1 MKKIISIL
9 ILLTIVIG
17 SAFASGQDEKSK
29 DSNTVEQKIVFK
41 VAVNN
46 PESHAMGQSWKKFG
60 ELLESETDGRLSLD
74 IYYGGQ
80 LGSKTVCLQGLQTGV
95 IDMYMIMPSVLC
107 DYGAED
113 LKVFSLPY
121 IFSSLEHARAF
132 TKSDEGEKL
141 LNYIQSSGTRMVG
154 LGYFQDLPRNYFFKD
169 KKVTKVE
176 DLEGLKIRSQ
186 ASSIDLETMKAFGA
200 SPVTVAFSEL
210 YSALQTGVVD
220 GAEQPFTGFY
230 SNQFQEVAKYMVLDG
245 HQIAPSIGLIS
256 EIAWNKLS
264 DSDRAIIKKCFLEAS
279 EYWDT
284 LIDEAETELDQAIRA
299 AGVNVFEAE
308 NPEDWRAKVQPVYDM
323 YGEQFKDTI
332 DAINTLKY

>member
-1 MKKIISIL
+1 MKKRIITLAIVLL
-9 ILLTIVIG
+9 IATSV
-17 SAFASGQDEKSK
+17 FANGEKESVNTQNQDAK
-29 DSNTVEQKIVFK
+29 NIVFK

-46 PESHAMGQSWKKFG
+46 PESHVMGQSWKKFG
-60 ELLESETDGRLSLD
+60 ELLEAETDGRLSLD

-107 DYGAED
+107 DYGAEN

-121 IFSSLEHARAF
+121 IFKSLEHARAF
-132 TKSDEGEKL
+132 TRSEDGDKL
-141 LNYIQSSGTRMVG
+141 LNYIQESGTRMVG

-169 KKVTKVE
+169 AKVSKVE
-176 DLEGLKIRSQ
+176 QLAGLKIRSQ

-264 DSDRAIIKKCFLEAS
+264 DEDKAIIKKCFTEAS
-279 EYWDT
+279 DYWDS
-284 LIDEAETELDQAIRA
+284 LIDKAAVELRQSIED
-299 AGVNVFEAE
+299 AGVTVLEAE

-323 YGEQFKDTI
+323 YGTQFKETI
-332 DAINTLKY
+332 DAISALEY

>member
-9 ILLTIVIG
+9 LVLTVVFG
-17 SAFASGQDEKSK
+17 SIFASGQGEAAK
-29 DSNTVEQKIVFK
+29 DDSCAPAKTVFK

-46 PESHAMGQSWKKFG
+46 PESHEMGRSWKKFG
-60 ELLESETDGRLSLD
+60 ELLEEETDGRLSLD

-113 LKVFSLPY
+113 LKIFSLPY
-121 IFSSLEHARAF
+121 VFRNLDHARAF
-132 TKSDEGEKL
+132 TKSDEGENL
-141 LNYIQSSGTRMVG
+141 LAYIQEAGTRMVG
-154 LGYFQDLPRNYFFKD
+154 IGYFQDLPRHYFFKN
-169 KKVTKVE
+169 KEVKSVE
-176 DLEGLKIRSQ
+176 DLAGLKIRSQ

-230 SNQFQEVAKYMVLDG
+230 SNQFQEVAKHMVLDG
-245 HQIAPSIGLIS
+245 HQIAPSIGLVS
-256 EIAWNKLS
+256 EITWNKLTQE
-264 DSDRAIIKKCFLEAS
+264 DRDIIKSCFLEAS
-279 EYWDT
+279 EYWDG
-284 LIDEAETELDQAIRA
+284 LIDVAEVELEKSIKA
-299 AGVNVFEAE
+299 AGVKVTQPT
-308 NPEDWRAKVQPVYDM
+308 NPEAWRAKVQPVYDM
-323 YGEQFKDTI
+323 YGTQFSDLIEK
-332 DAINTLKY
+332 INNLEY